1 MEAGTIATPYE
12 AYVENKMFVKNSNDV
27 YEEFIKKQEEIYSTN
42 EKNIGKWIDGRA
54 LYRKVVDCGTMPN
67 ATSKTISTGLSNV
80 SYKKM
85 EGMITNGTLYY
96 EMNNTRPTDTNTINT
111 IGLYI
116 NNNNIIIESKI
127 DRSSYTGYVIL
138 EYTKNN

>member
-1 MEAGTIATPYE
+1 M
-12 AYVENKMFVKNSNDV
+12 
-27 YEEFIKKQEEIYSTN
+27 
-42 EKNIGKWIDGRA
+42 
-54 LYRKVVDCGTMPN
+54 YRKVVDCGTMPN

-80 SYKKM
+80 SYKKI

-116 NNNNIIIESKI
+116 NNNNIIKYRILISNI
-127 DRSSYTGYVIL
+127 FNNSYCFIL
-138 EYTKNN
+138 